1 MELRRQVSSE
11 LKLRKYVTNTALI
24 LAIVY
29 VFGTLIFSTMG
40 FLHYME
46 VKEKHSVISRELDRI
61 EAANWQF
68 RTSLANH
75 KNDTYYL
82 EKYARENF
90 GMSKPDELIFL
101 YKK

>member
-11 LKLRKYVTNTALI
+11 LKLRRYVLNTALI
-24 LAIVY
+24 LGIVY
-29 VFGTLIFSTMG
+29 VFGTLIFSSMG
-40 FLHYME
+40 LLHYMD
-46 VKEKHSVISRELDRI
+46 VKEKHRSISRALDRI
-61 EAANWQF
+61 EATNGQY